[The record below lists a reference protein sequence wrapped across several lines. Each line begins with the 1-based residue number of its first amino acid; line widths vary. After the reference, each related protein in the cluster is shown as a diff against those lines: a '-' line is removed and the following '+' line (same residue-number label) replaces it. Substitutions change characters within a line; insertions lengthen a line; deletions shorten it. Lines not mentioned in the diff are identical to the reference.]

1 MIISDTTIAA
11 LANLS
16 TIGRLI
22 VELQNWPDQNV
33 TFHDQESRGFQAVRS
48 TEVWILELSS
58 DRAFSI

>member
-48 TEVWILELSS
+48 TEV
-58 DRAFSI
+58 